1 MRRGQKVLCSMVAV
15 LLIGTLA
22 GPSQAEE
29 DPHAA
34 CAAPPSY
41 VPAGLLE
48 RETPLRDGVGNSRE
62 KVTTSV
68 PQAQAFYN
76 QGLNYLESYVWIEAS
91 RSFHQALRLDPK
103 LAMAYL
109 GLSRVASGLDNP
121 EAARSYFD
129 KGKALSEGISARERR
144 LFEIRGKQLEAMQ
157 DLESDAKLLAY
168 KKSIDDALAADMED
182 AQLWILRGNAEEGNA
197 SGRGQ
202 RGGAASVAFYQQALR
217 VVPDHATGHHYLVHS
232 YETIGRIDKA
242 LEHGEA
248 YARLAPAIPHAAH
261 MWGHDLR
268 RVGRVDEAIAQFQKA
283 DALEDAYYK
292 AEKIDPAFDWHH
304 GHNLDLLASCFEHK
318 GQMKTAEKIFR
329 ESAQLGSVGAYP
341 AFNKREMPGFLI
353 HRGRYAEALEAA
365 RAMTRS
371 DYPQSRTAGHAL
383 AGEAYVDLGKIKEA
397 EAELRAAKEELATV
411 PVVTPGIV
419 PRRST
424 VEPLVEALRGEIL
437 MRTGKQEEGRT
448 VLKEVQRKLRS
459 MPGPDA
465 WSQALFRLEVMA
477 RRARDAGDWE
487 LAEYT
492 AGQMLE
498 HDAAYGG
505 SHLAMA
511 LVLQKK
517 GDDAGAAREFQAA
530 MRGWQD
536 ADPDLAELKRIP
548 KKVAEASLGR

>member
-1 MRRGQKVLCSMVAV
+1 MAFGSMIVLT
-15 LLIGTLA
+15 LIGALA
-22 GPSQAEE
+22 GPVRAEE

-41 VPAGLLE
+41 VPEDLLE
-48 RETPLRDGVGNSRE
+48 RQVPLRDGVGNSRE
-62 KVTTSV
+62 TVTTSD

-103 LAMAYL
+103 LAMAWL

-121 EAARSYFD
+121 EAAQSWFN
-129 KGKALSEGISARERR
+129 KGKALMDGISTRERR
-144 LFEIRGKQLEAMQ
+144 RFEIRGKQLEAMQ
-157 DLESDAKLLAY
+157 DLENDAKYQAY
-168 KKSIDDALAADMED
+168 KKSIDEALAADPDDPE
-182 AQLWILRGNAEEGNA
+182 LWILRGNADEGNA

-202 RGGAASVAFYQQALR
+202 RGGAATVAFYERALR
-217 VVPDHATGHHYLVHS
+217 LDPDHATAHHYLVHS
-232 YETIGRIDKA
+232 FETIGRMEEA
-242 LEHGEA
+242 LQHGEA

-329 ESAQLGSVGAYP
+329 ESAGLGSVGAYP

-365 RAMTRS
+365 GKMTRS

-383 AGEAYVDLGKIKEA
+383 AGEAYIDLGKIKEA
-397 EAELRAAKEELATV
+397 EAELKAAQEELAKV
-411 PVVTPGIV
+411 PTVTPGIV

-437 MRTGKQEEGRT
+437 MRTGNQSEGRT
-448 VLKEVQRKLRS
+448 VLKEVQRKLRA

-477 RRARDAGDWE
+477 RRARDAGDWK

-492 AGQMLE
+492 AEQMLD

-517 GDDAGAAREFQAA
+517 GDAAGAAKEFEAA
-530 MRGWQD
+530 MLKWRD
-536 ADPDLAELKRIP
+536 ADPDLAERKRIP
-548 KKVAEASLGR
+548 KKVAEATVGR

>member
-1 MRRGQKVLCSMVAV
+1 MRKRELAWMMAVAV
-15 LLIGTLA
+15 LLGMQA
-22 GPSQAEE
+22 GPIRAEE
-29 DPHAA
+29 DPHAG

-41 VPAGLLE
+41 VPEDLLE
-48 RETPLRDGVGNSRE
+48 RQVTLREGVGNSRE
-62 KVTTSV
+62 TVTTSD

-109 GLSRVASGLDNP
+109 GLSRVASGLDNS
-121 EAARSYFD
+121 EAAQSWFN
-129 KGKALSEGISARERR
+129 KGKALMEGISDRERR
-144 LFEIRGKQLEAMQ
+144 RFDIRGKQLEAMQ
-157 DLESDAKLLAY
+157 NLEDDKKFLAY
-168 KKSIDDALAADMED
+168 KKSIDEALAADPDDPE
-182 AQLWILRGNAEEGNA
+182 LWILRGNAEEGNA

-202 RGGAASVAFYQQALR
+202 RGGASSVAFYERALQR
-217 VVPDHATGHHYLVHS
+217 VPDHATAHHYLVHS
-232 YETIGRIDKA
+232 FETIGRMQEA

-248 YARLAPAIPHAAH
+248 YAKLAPAIPHAAH
-261 MWGHDLR
+261 MWAHDLR

-283 DALEDAYYK
+283 DALENAYYK

-318 GQMKTAEKIFR
+318 GQMKSAEKIFR
-329 ESAQLGSVGAYP
+329 ESAGLGSVGAYP

-365 RAMTRS
+365 EKMTGS
-371 DYPQSRTAGHAL
+371 DFPQSRTAGHAL
-383 AGEAYVDLGKIKEA
+383 AGEAYIDLGKVKEA
-397 EAELRAAKEELATV
+397 EAELKAAQEELATV

-419 PRRST
+419 PRRAT
-424 VEPLVEALRGEIL
+424 VEPLVEALQDEIL
-437 MRTGKQEEGRT
+437 MRTGKQSEGRSL
-448 VLKEVQRKLRS
+448 LKEVQRKLRA

-477 RRARDAGDWE
+477 RRARDAGDWK

-492 AGQMLE
+492 AEQMLD

-517 GDDAGAAREFQAA
+517 GDAAGAAREFQAA
-530 MRGWQD
+530 MSGWRD

-548 KKVAEASLGR
+548 KKVAEAVLGR